1 MAPQQQPLELI
12 LARNLIQNIS
22 TPALIADCEGSL
34 VFYNEA
40 AGQII
45 GRRFEEAGRLSQ
57 DRWRAALSPPDGK
70 ATAENADTLSLGLTG
85 SAAAHGRF
93 HIRGYDDRE
102 VEVEASAI
110 PLTRGPDLH
119 GTLVA
124 FWPVGGSSA
133 ASGRG

>member
-12 LARNLIQNIS
+12 LARNLVQNIS
-22 TPALIADCEGSL
+22 TPALIADVEGAL

-70 ATAENADTLSLGLTG
+70 DTAENADTLSQALSGNAPG
-85 SAAAHGRF
+85 HGRF
-93 HIRGYDDRE
+93 YIRAYDDRE

-110 PLTRGPDLH
+110 PLTRDADLH

-124 FWPVGGSSA
+124 FWPVGGPSE
-133 ASGRG
+133 ASDGG

>member
-12 LARNLIQNIS
+12 LARNLVQNIS
-22 TPALIADCEGSL
+22 TPALIADSEGSL

-40 AGQII
+40 AGEII

-57 DRWRAALSPPDGK
+57 DRWRAALSPADGK
-70 ATAENADTLSLGLTG
+70 DTAENADTLSQGLTG

-93 HIRGYDDRE
+93 YIRGYDDRE

-110 PLTRGPDLH
+110 PLTRDEDLH
-119 GTLVA
+119 GTLIA
-124 FWPVGGSSA
+124 FWPVDGPSG
-133 ASGRG
+133 ASERG

>member
-1 MAPQQQPLELI
+1 MASQQQPLELI

-22 TPALIADCEGSL
+22 TPALIADSEGSL

-57 DRWRAALSPPDGK
+57 DRWRAALSPADGK

-85 SAAAHGRF
+85 SSATHGRF
-93 HIRGYDDRE
+93 SIRGYDDRE

-110 PLTRGPDLH
+110 PLTRDADLH

-124 FWPVGGSSA
+124 FWPVGDRS
-133 ASGRG
+133 

>member
-1 MAPQQQPLELI
+1 MASQQQPLELI
-12 LARNLIQNIS
+12 LARNLVQNIS
-22 TPALIADCEGSL
+22 TPALIADAEGAL

-57 DRWRAALSPPDGK
+57 DQWRAELSPPDGK
-70 ATAENADTLSLGLTG
+70 DTAENADTLSQALTG
-85 SAAAHGRF
+85 NAAGHGRF
-93 HIRGYDDRE
+93 YIRAYDDRE

-110 PLTRGPDLH
+110 PLTRDADAY

-124 FWPVGGSSA
+124 FWPVGGPSD